1 MRFLVHYFE
10 CHWKI
15 FSSCKQLENAES
27 FISKEREE
35 SYRCHTEKC
44 IIVSDL
50 SQDQVSYMT
59 REYQDASQRA
69 RRLSAS
75 REKMLTGRGNPVSLL
90 TQDDVVIYLQ
100 WLVCHLHSVQPIHHF
115 LRVKSHRQML
125 SLFILSDACGALF
138 HIKVCFNRCCTIYL
152 CVKEKMKH
160 QERIVGKLRM
170 KDNRLMVSF
179 SLHTCFL

>member
-1 MRFLVHYFE
+1 MS
-10 CHWKI
+10 HWKMHHRI
-15 FSSCKQLENAES
+15 RL
-27 FISKEREE
+27 
-35 SYRCHTEKC
+35 
-44 IIVSDL
+44 VL

-59 REYQDASQRA
+59 REYQDAVQRA

-115 LRVKSHRQML
+115 LRVKSHRQIL
-125 SLFILSDACGALF
+125 SLFILSDACGVLF
-138 HIKVCFNRCCTIYL
+138 HIKICFNRCSTMYL

-160 QERIVGKLRM
+160 QERIVGKFCM
-170 KDNRLMVSF
+170 KGNRLMVSF

>member
-1 MRFLVHYFE
+1 MS
-10 CHWKI
+10 HWKMHHRI
-15 FSSCKQLENAES
+15 RL
-27 FISKEREE
+27 
-35 SYRCHTEKC
+35 
-44 IIVSDL
+44 VL

-59 REYQDASQRA
+59 REYQDAVQRA

-115 LRVKSHRQML
+115 LRVKSHRQIL

-138 HIKVCFNRCCTIYL
+138 HIKICFNRCSTMYL
-152 CVKEKMKH
+152 YVWKKRWSTRKGLWGNFAWKATGWWWAFPFIHVFCNLLEIKKK
-160 QERIVGKLRM
+160 
-170 KDNRLMVSF
+170 
-179 SLHTCFL
+179 